1 METERINSEGE
12 TMEKAVRVL
21 VVDDEAPLR
30 DVLAVRLTH
39 WGYECREAASVSEA
53 ESLLGSFDPDLVLSD
68 VRMPG
73 VTGLELLRRLKAGAH
88 ARIPVI
94 LMTAHGR
101 IDDAVEAMK
110 DGAADF
116 LTKPV
121 ETEKLRS
128 VLSAVT
134 ADLERVREVR
144 ALERAIDGEG
154 GLAGLIGR
162 GPTMRELQSLV
173 SLVAS
178 TDASALITGESG
190 TGKEVV
196 ARAIHDLSARRAA
209 PFIAVNCAAI
219 PENLIESE
227 LFGHEKGAFT
237 GAIRARAGCFEMA
250 DGGTLFLDELAE
262 MPIALQ
268 PKLLRILEDGRAR
281 RIGGTKESQFD
292 VRVLAA
298 TNRSPASAIQ
308 DGRLR
313 EDLFYRLNVFDVV
326 VPPLRE
332 RPEDIPLLCQ
342 HFIREFNRKHGT
354 AVEGPRK
361 ETLEALARY
370 DWPGNVRELRNV
382 MERGVVVARDRWL
395 EPAHLPPYIRGA
407 TTDARPTLTVAVGT
421 PLAEVEKEMILRT
434 LDHVGNNKAEA
445 ARRLGLDVKTIRNK
459 LDSFEDAGA

>member
-1 METERINSEGE
+1 MNSEGE
-12 TMEKAVRVL
+12 TMEKSVRVL

-30 DVLAVRLTH
+30 DVLAVRLAH

-154 GLAGLIGR
+154 RLGGLLGR
-162 GPTMRELQSLV
+162 GPMMRELQSLV

-196 ARAIHDLSARRAA
+196 ARAIHDLSARRGA

-250 DGGTLFLDELAE
+250 NGGTLFLDELAE

-281 RIGGTKESQFD
+281 RIGGTKENQFD